1 MKVLFV
7 NQSFWPDVAA
17 TAQHAHDL
25 ARALARQ
32 GDEVTVI
39 ASRSIYGEAGST
51 LPKEETVDGIRIR
64 RVTSALFG
72 KAGLFARAVDFVV
85 FGIAA
90 AVRALLLPR
99 QDVVVCLTTPPFIGL
114 IGAMLKAVRG
124 TRYVLWSMDL
134 YPDVPVTAGVL
145 RDGSPS
151 HRIFDAI
158 ERFCLRRA
166 DLVVVLGRCME
177 ERVLAKGIDPA
188 RVRSINVWSD
198 PAEVAV
204 RPAHASPFRAE
215 WGLGDRFVVEYSG
228 NFGIGHD
235 LDAVADAATRLAG
248 DAGIAWAVVG
258 GGVLK
263 RELETIVAQRG
274 IGNVVFRPYQPR
286 SRLGDLIALGDVH
299 IVSVAPGFEGLLVPS
314 KFYGVLAAG
323 RPTIFVGARG
333 SEIARVIEEEQCGI
347 VVPNGDGAA
356 LVQAIL
362 RLRDDPALAR
372 AMGDRA
378 RRAAEQKYGT
388 DSACARWR
396 TALAH
401 VAGTGTPR

>member
-1 MKVLFV
+1 MKILFV

-72 KAGLFARAVDFVV
+72 KAGLAARAVDFVV

-145 RDGSPS
+145 RDGSAS

-198 PAEVAV
+198 PAEVSA

-263 RELETIVAQRG
+263 RELESIVAQRG

-299 IVSVAPGFEGLLVPS
+299 VVSVAPGFEGLLVPS

-333 SEIARVIEEEQCGI
+333 SEIARVIEEEGCGI
-347 VVPNGDGAA
+347 VVPTGDGAA
-356 LVQAIL
+356 LVGAIL
-362 RLRDDPALAR
+362 RLRDDPATAR
-372 AMGDRA
+372 AMGERA
-378 RRAAEQKYGT
+378 RRAAELKYGT

-396 TALAH
+396 AALAQ
-401 VAGTGTPR
+401 VAATGTPR